1 MDVLLGEMYHGG
13 VAEAVGQTLRRSSID
28 TDSSMHGN
36 DSSCHD
42 TVAAPVRDG
51 STLLMYAG
59 LAISDAKEYGSVSV
73 CSAVGS
79 GSGSTT
85 TRTTAGLVS
94 GSQPRS
100 VTDTTAW

>member
-51 STLLMYAG
+51 STLSMYAG